1 MAFYEQRGPA
11 VPHLPTSM
19 ITRRSLLI
27 RLFRV
32 ALLAAAV
39 LVIRQAVQ
47 QRESDAAAAALQP
60 ERLRDFLP
68 DIQTLG
74 APLPT
79 SGWRP
84 ALGADEK
91 LLGYITTTAPE
102 SDKIIGYSGPTNS
115 LLVFNPQGVL
125 TGIRVLKSH
134 DTSDHLAEVIADRKF
149 FNQFKNRKPSQP
161 LEAPLHTVT
170 GATLTSAAIAQG
182 ILQKLGQSTGTS
194 LRFPDEITLA
204 EVQTLLPAATS
215 MRASA
220 THPGGFEILDADENR
235 IGLAVRTS
243 PVTDTLIGYKGPT
256 DTLMLLDVSGQVLKK
271 IALRRSYDT
280 KRYVG
285 YITGDAYFLNLFND
299 RSLES
304 LASLD
309 FEAAKIEGVS
319 GATET
324 SWSMAEGLK
333 RRAQTLLEQ
342 QPAGWLRKIT
352 WRWQDWGHLAVLAS
366 ALLMAFTRLRGRA
379 WVRHMHHALLV
390 LYAGFIAG
398 ELLSQGLLA
407 GWAAHGTPWKNAPG
421 LLLLAVVALLG
432 PVFTSK
438 HLYCHHICPHGAL
451 QQLLA
456 RRLRRQW
463 RVPTRLDKALS
474 RLPFLLLAFVFLTVI
489 FGWGVDLNDLEP
501 FDAYVFRVAGLAS
514 IIIAT
519 VGLIAALFTP
529 LAYCK
534 YGCPTG
540 AVFKLL
546 RFTGDGD
553 RLGAR
558 DWLAAVL
565 IGVAALI

>member
-1 MAFYEQRGPA
+1 MS
-11 VPHLPTSM
+11 LPFH
-19 ITRRSLLI
+19 RHLLI
-27 RLFRV
+27 RLFRLV
-32 ALLAAAV
+32 LLVAAV
-39 LVIRQAVQ
+39 LVIREAVQ
-47 QRESDAAAAALQP
+47 ERAAEETAAALQP
-60 ERLRDFLP
+60 ERLRDFFP
-68 DIQTLG
+68 DIQSLG
-74 APLPT
+74 PALAT

-84 ALGADEK
+84 VLGTDEK

-115 LLVFNPQGVL
+115 LLVFSPQGVL

-149 FNQFKNRKPSQP
+149 FNQFKDQKPGEP
-161 LEAPLHTVT
+161 LKAPLHTVS

-204 EVQTLLPAATS
+204 EVQTLLPAA
-215 MRASA
+215 ASLKTA
-220 THPGGFEILDADENR
+220 PQYPGGFEVLDADQKR
-235 IGLAVRTS
+235 IAIAVRTS

-256 DTLMLLDVSGQVLKK
+256 DTLMLLDASGQNLKK

-285 YITGDAYFLNLFND
+285 YITGDQYFLNLFND
-299 RSLES
+299 RSLED
-304 LASLD
+304 LATLD
-309 FEAAKIEGVS
+309 FEEARIEGVS

-333 RRAQTLLEQ
+333 RRAETLLQQ
-342 QPAGWLRKIT
+342 QPAGWLRKVT
-352 WRWQDWGHLAVLAS
+352 WRWQDWGHLAILAS
-366 ALLMAFTRLRGRA
+366 AFIMAFTRLRGRA
-379 WVRHMHHALLV
+379 WLRHTHHALLV

-407 GWAAHGTPWKNAPG
+407 GWAAHGTPWRSAPG
-421 LLLLAVVALLG
+421 LLLLAAVALLG
-432 PVFTSK
+432 PVLTSK
-438 HLYCHHICPHGAL
+438 QLYCHHICPHGAL

-456 RRLRRQW
+456 RRLRWQW
-463 RVPTRLDKALS
+463 RVPAWLDKSLS
-474 RLPFLLLAFVFLTVI
+474 QLPFLLLAFVFLTVI
-489 FGWGVDLNDLEP
+489 LGLRVDLNDLEP

-514 IIIAT
+514 IIIAVT
-519 VGLIAALFTP
+519 GVIASLFTP

-540 AVFKLL
+540 ALFKLI
-546 RFTGDGD
+546 RFTGDAD
-553 RLGAR
+553 RLGTR
-558 DWLAAVL
+558 DWLAA
-565 IGVAALI
+565 ALIAASSLI